1 VEPDPRRWITLGI
14 VISAVLIVAL
24 DTTVLN
30 VAIPTMLREL
40 DTTLPSLQWVI
51 TGYSLTFASLL
62 VIGGRLGDLFGA
74 RRMFITGA
82 AVFGA
87 GSLLASVAGSVP
99 VLVLGEAV
107 IEGIGAALMMP
118 ATLGILSSTFQGRE
132 RAQAFGLW
140 GATAGAAVA
149 FGPLIGGYLT
159 TNASWRWSFRIN
171 VIVAPLAILG
181 ALLFMR
187 ESARPERRERLD
199 VPGAL
204 LISSGMFLLVFALSE
219 GAVYGWWTARKA
231 FTVGGTTIWPADAP
245 VSVVVPAFLLSC
257 TALIGFVVLERWKER
272 HRRDPLFEFGLMQHR
287 SFRWGLLTTLVLAM
301 GQLGILFVLP
311 VFLQDGKHL
320 SAAENGLWLLPSG
333 LAIIVGTQLA
343 ARATHRIGTTA
354 VVRIGLVLEAIG
366 LVLVATRLS
375 GSVTFPDLLPGLVLF
390 GLGIGFASAQLVNVV
405 LSDIPDARVGSG
417 SGANSTVR
425 QLGAALGIAVM
436 GAVLASQ
443 TLGNGDSIDA
453 VAHGARNALLFAFGV
468 VVVGAGLSF
477 LIPRGAARPAA
488 DARSTLDDEVE
499 ALEALAPL
507 TSAVI
512 DGRSG

>member
-1 VEPDPRRWITLGI
+1 VEPDPRRWFTLVI

-74 RRMFITGA
+74 RRMFIVGA
-82 AVFGA
+82 ALFGA

-107 IEGIGAALMMP
+107 IEGMGAALMMP
-118 ATLGILSSTFQGRE
+118 ATLGILSSTFHGRE

-171 VIVAPLAILG
+171 VIVAPLAIIG

-187 ESARPERRERLD
+187 DPERAARRERLD

-204 LISSGMFLLVFALSE
+204 LVSSGMFLLVFSLSE
-219 GAVYGWWTARKA
+219 GAIYGWWTAKKA
-231 FTVGGTTIWPADAP
+231 FTVAGTTIWPADAP
-245 VSVVVPAFLLSC
+245 VSVVVPAFVLSC
-257 TALIGFVVLERWKER
+257 SLLTGFVALERWKER
-272 HRRDPLFEFGLMQHR
+272 HRRDPLFEFGLLRNR
-287 SFRWGLLTTLVLAM
+287 SFRWGLLTTLILAM
-301 GQLGILFVLP
+301 GQLGVLFVLP
-311 VFLQDGKHL
+311 VFLQDGKDL
-320 SAAENGLWLLPSG
+320 SAVENGLWMLPSG
-333 LAIIVGTQLA
+333 LAIIVGTQIG
-343 ARATHRIGTTA
+343 ARATHRVGPTA
-354 VVRIGLVLEAIG
+354 VVRMGLAFEAVG
-366 LVLVATRLS
+366 LFLVAAAVS
-375 GSVTFPDLLPGLVLF
+375 PDATFLRLLPGLVLF
-390 GLGIGFASAQLVNVV
+390 GIGVGFASAQLTNVV
-405 LSDIPDARVGSG
+405 LSDMPNARAGSA

-425 QLGAALGIAVM
+425 QLGAALGIALM
-436 GAVLASQ
+436 GAILASRI
-443 TLGNGDSIDA
+443 LGQGENLDA
-453 VAHGARNALLFAFGV
+453 IAQGARAALLYACSV
-468 VVVGAGLSF
+468 VVVGTGLSF
-477 LIPRGAARPAA
+477 LIPRGAARVEAEP
-488 DARSTLDDEVE
+488 RSRVDDEVE

-507 TSAVI
+507 TSAGI
-512 DGRSG
+512 DGRPA